1 MNGCGKTFKQIIKI
15 YRGQVFSVLATF
27 FRTDKSSFLLTMLR
41 GIKVRLYPNKE
52 QQARLNQVLGCYRFV
67 YNKTL
72 ELKKNAYDEDKT
84 NLKLTDISKWFH
96 GTLLK
101 DENYAWLKTQ
111 NTKVMK
117 QSMRQMLTAYANFFK
132 YKKGFPKFKS
142 KKDKQSALFPSEA
155 ISKRNTFDERKI
167 TLTKDLKD
175 IRFRCSDL
183 YFKRLQ
189 DHKDCIKSATVS
201 KTKSGNYFL
210 SILVD
215 IPKEELIKFKHT
227 KQCVGIDLG
236 VKDFVITSDGEVFEN
251 KHFFKKQEKKVKR
264 LQKQLSKKVKG
275 SHNREKQRVR
285 IAKAFERL
293 TNQKDAYIHSVVNAL
308 LSLYDLVCMED
319 LNVQGMV
326 KNHKLAKAIQEVGFY
341 KFKQILLDKASV
353 NCKQVVLVDR
363 FYPSSKT
370 CHKCGYVKKDLT
382 LSDREWVCPI
392 CGEHLE
398 RDINA
403 AINILIEGLR
413 IIGVRSTEF
422 TLAENPTVDDRLATD
437 LKSGGSL
444 KQERRTNNS
453 NFY

>member
-1 MNGCGKTFKQIIKI
+1 
-15 YRGQVFSVLATF
+15 
-27 FRTDKSSFLLTMLR
+27 MLR

-72 ELKKNAYDEDKT
+72 ELKKTAYDEDKAT
-84 NLKLTDISKWFH
+84 LGLTDISKWFH

-101 DENYAWLKTQ
+101 DENYAWLQEQ

-117 QSMRQMLTAYANFFK
+117 QSIRQMLDAYTKFFK
-132 YKKGFPKFKS
+132 QHKGFPKFKS

-155 ISKRNTFDERKI
+155 ISKRNTFNEKKI
-167 TLTKDLKD
+167 TLTQNLKD
-175 IRFRCSDL
+175 IKFRCSDL
-183 YFKRLQ
+183 YYKRLQ
-189 DHKDCIKSATVS
+189 DHKDCIRSATVS
-201 KTKSGNYFL
+201 RTKSGNYFL

-215 IPKEELIKFKHT
+215 IPQEELAKFIHT

-275 SHNREKQRVR
+275 SHNREKQRVI

-293 TNQKDAYIHSVVNAL
+293 TNQKDTYIHSVVNTL
-308 LSLYDLVCMED
+308 LSLYDIICMED
-319 LNVQGMV
+319 LNVRGML

-341 KFKQILLDKASV
+341 KFKQILLDKANV
-353 NCKQVVLVDR
+353 NGKQVILVDR

-392 CGEHLE
+392 CGERLE

-413 IIGVRSTEF
+413 TIGVRSTEF
-422 TLAENPTVDDRLATD
+422 TLADCPTMDDRSEMN
-437 LKSGGSL
+437 LKSSGRL
-444 KQERRTNNS
+444 KQERKTNNYS
-453 NFY
+453 FY